1 LAKPSGGICPIV
13 MGKALSQSM
22 SKALCM
28 QFCDAFA
35 SHLSPYKFGQAIK
48 EDCEAMVHVI

>member
-1 LAKPSGGICPIV
+1 
-13 MGKALSQSM
+13 M

-48 EDCEAMVHVI
+48 EGCEAMVHVI